1 MAGTI
6 LLIDD
11 DPAILRALKRLLRP
25 SVEKLGLVI
34 FSTSEAQEALQLAQ
48 QEKPELIICDQRMP
62 GVLGTDLLR
71 KISDLGL
78 SAQHYIVS
86 GYADF
91 DQITEAFNQGVIH
104 QFIAKPW
111 DERQLLHSID
121 QLFNIQK
128 LNNQSSNSDGV
139 LFHGMLSQD
148 PKMLEMF
155 QQLTRLSNANAP
167 INLSGETG
175 TGKEL
180 AAQAIHLESHR
191 RDKSFVAVN
200 CANFTDQ
207 MMEAELFGHKKGAFT
222 GAVEDRIGLLQE
234 ADGGTLFFDE
244 VTTLPLA
251 LQAKL
256 LRVLQE
262 RRFRPVGGNHEYSFD
277 VQLIS
282 ASSQS
287 IQDAVASGAFR
298 PDLQYRL
305 EVLPVHIPPLR
316 QRPIDIIPLL
326 RFFLNQLMLPEE
338 IGFTERLQNQLKGYS
353 WPGNVRQLYNVAQY
367 LAAMCDRRETLI
379 DIDLLPQHIICIDCP
394 ERQEESADRLKP
406 LQQLDVTEL
415 QQLLDKHQGNRT
427 ATAESLGISRMTLW
441 RRMKELAVN

>member
-1 MAGTI
+1 MTGTI

-25 SVEKLGLVI
+25 SVEKLGLEI

-48 QEKPELIICDQRMP
+48 QEEPELIICDQRMP
-62 GVLGTDLLR
+62 GILGTELLR

-128 LNNQSSNSDGV
+128 MDGQPLNSDGV

-234 ADGGTLFFDE
+234 ADGGTLFLDE

-316 QRPIDIIPLL
+316 QRPVDIIPLL

-338 IGFTERLQNQLKGYS
+338 IGLTERLQSQLKGYS